1 MVPAPQAKCRILV
14 VDDNLDAATTLARI
28 LRLSGHEVEIVQDG
42 AAALLAAR
50 RLRPAF
56 IFLDIGLPGMDGFQV
71 AESLKREPGLER
83 ARVIVV
89 TGSAS
94 EEDRDRLRDAGVDYY
109 LVKPVDVDLV
119 VSLVGGKLPD
129 RT

>member
-1 MVPAPQAKCRILV
+1 MVLI

-28 LRLSGHEVEIVQDG
+28 LKLSGHEVEIAHDG
-42 AAALLAAR
+42 AAAVLAAR
-50 RLRPAF
+50 RLRPVF

-83 ARVIVV
+83 ARIIGV
-89 TGSAS
+89 TGRAS
-94 EEDRDRLRDAGVDYY
+94 EDDRSRLRAAGVDYY

-119 VSLVGGKLPD
+119 VSLVGGKLRD
-129 RT
+129 RP